1 MKTKRADLKL
11 STQVGKLNDA
21 HAQALV
27 VGVFAGGDIPE
38 SVLDAIEA
46 ISTVSIRSMIDSGEI
61 GGEFKEYTLVH
72 LGPGRPVERVIFMG
86 LGRKSDYYLDKI
98 RSVSARAA
106 RTLRKGRVTQMMVC
120 LESFPGFPPEVVAQ
134 AVTEGTELGLFRQYK
149 YSEREDKR
157 VALDSLVFL
166 VPDPDLEARVL
177 QAAREGKT
185 LAGAVNK
192 CRNLANLPGNV
203 LTPSYLAEHAE
214 AIAQKHGMAFEA
226 WGRKELEAK
235 GMGGILAV
243 SQGSKEEP
251 RFITLRHNGA
261 GDGAPVAAYVGK
273 GITFDSG
280 GISLKPAERMGHMKY
295 DMAGAAAVLA
305 TMKAVAELEIP
316 INLVGVIP
324 TCENLPDGK
333 AYKPGDVIKMYA
345 PKHVEVVN
353 TDAEGRMLLADAL
366 YWACEQDVD
375 FVVDI
380 ATLTGGCVIA
390 LGTMV
395 AGVMS
400 NNDWL
405 CRQIIE
411 SGITHEEK
419 MWRLPLFPEYRIQ
432 IRTPVADIANSGGRP
447 ASASTAGLFLQEF
460 VSKPWAHIDIAGTA
474 WIEED
479 NSQYFHQ
486 PYLPKRGATGWGVRT
501 LTVLAQEIVEA
512 AEGRRENLSEL
523 LKL

>member
-1 MKTKRADLKL
+1 MKTKRADLRL
-11 STQVGKLNDA
+11 SVQVGKLDDA
-21 HAQALV
+21 NAKALV
-27 VGVFAGGDIPE
+27 VGVFSGGDI
-38 SVLDAIEA
+38 SDAIVDAIDA
-46 ISTVSIRSMIDSGEI
+46 ISNVSIRDMIASKEI

-72 LGPGRPVERVIFMG
+72 LGTGKPVERVIFMG

-98 RSVSARAA
+98 RSVSAKAA
-106 RTLRKGRVTQMMVC
+106 RTLRKSRVTEMMVC
-120 LESFPGFPPEVVAQ
+120 LESFTGFPMEIVAQ

-166 VPDPDLEARVL
+166 VPDAEREAPVL

-185 LAGAVNK
+185 LAAAVNR
-192 CRNLANLPGNV
+192 CRDLANLPGNV
-203 LTPSYLAEHAE
+203 LTPSYLAEQAE
-214 AIAQKHGMAFEA
+214 KVASSHGMDFEA
-226 WGRKELEAK
+226 WGRKEIEEK
-235 GMGGILAV
+235 QMGGILAV
-243 SQGSKEEP
+243 SRGSKQEP
-251 RFITLRHNGA
+251 RFIIMKYHG
-261 GDGAPVAAYVGK
+261 GDSDGPVAAYVGK

-295 DMAGAAAVLA
+295 DMAGAASVLA

-316 INLVGVIP
+316 INLIGVIP
-324 TCENLPDGK
+324 TCENLPDGG
-333 AYKPGDVIKMYA
+333 AYKPGDVVRMYA

-353 TDAEGRMLLADAL
+353 TDAEGRLLLADAL

-432 IRTPVADIANSGGRP
+432 VRTPVADLANSGGRP
-447 ASASTAGLFLQEF
+447 ASASTAALFLQEF
-460 VSKPWAHIDIAGTA
+460 VDRPWVHVDIAGTA

-512 AEGRRENLSEL
+512 SGGKRAELAEL

>member
-1 MKTKRADLKL
+1 MKTKRAELKI
-11 STQVGKLNDA
+11 STQVGKLADA
-21 HAQALV
+21 SAQALL
-27 VGVFAGGDIPE
+27 VGVFAGGDIPDPI
-38 SVLDAIEA
+38 VDAIDGF
-46 ISTVSIRSMIDSGEI
+46 SDVSIRDLIASKEI

-72 LGPGRPVERVIFMG
+72 LGRGKPVGRVIFMG
-86 LGRKSDYYLDKI
+86 LGKKSDYYLDKI

-106 RTLRKGRVTQMMVC
+106 RTLRKARVTEMMVC
-120 LESFPGFPPEVVAQ
+120 LESFAGFPPEIVAQ
-134 AVTEGTELGLFRQYK
+134 AVTEGTELGLFRQMR

-166 VPDPDLEARVL
+166 VSDPTMEDSVL
-177 QAAREGKT
+177 KAAMEGKT
-185 LAGAVNK
+185 LAQAVNR
-192 CRNLANLPGNV
+192 CRDLANLPGNV
-203 LTPSYLAEHAE
+203 LTPTYLAEQAE
-214 AIAQKHGMAFEA
+214 QVAAAHGMGFEA
-226 WGRKELEAK
+226 WGRRELEAK

-243 SQGSKEEP
+243 SQGSREEP
-251 RFITLRHNGA
+251 RFIIMRHNG
-261 GDGAPVAAYVGK
+261 GDPDGPVAAYVGK

-295 DMAGAAAVLA
+295 DMAGAAAVVA

-316 INLVGVIP
+316 INLIGVIP

-333 AYKPGDVIKMYA
+333 AYKPGDVIKMYGN
-345 PKHVEVVN
+345 KYVEVIN

-432 IRTPVADIANSGGRP
+432 IRTPVADVANAGGRP
-447 ASASTAGLFLQEF
+447 ASASTAGLFLQTF
-460 VSKPWAHIDIAGTA
+460 VDRPWVHVDIAGTA

-501 LTVLAQEIVEA
+501 LTVLAQEIVDA
-512 AEGRRENLSEL
+512 CDGKREELTKLLSL
-523 LKL
+523 

>member
-1 MKTKRADLKL
+1 MKTNRAELRI
-11 STQVGKLNDA
+11 STQVGKLADA
-21 HAQALV
+21 HARALM
-27 VGVFAGGDIPE
+27 VGVFSGGDIP
-38 SVLDAIEA
+38 DAIVDA
-46 ISTVSIRSMIDSGEI
+46 IDAVSSVSIRDMIASKEI

-72 LGPGRPVERVIFMG
+72 LGPGKPVERVIFMG
-86 LGRKSDYYLDKI
+86 LGKKSDYYLDKI
-98 RSVSARAA
+98 RSVSAKAA
-106 RTLRKGRVTQMMVC
+106 RTLRKARVTEMMVC
-120 LESFPGFPPEVVAQ
+120 LESFAGFPVEVVAQ
-134 AVTEGTELGLFRQYK
+134 AVTEGTELGLFRQLR

-166 VPDPDLEARVL
+166 VPDASKEKAVL
-177 QAAREGKT
+177 KAAEEGKT
-185 LAGAVNK
+185 LAGSVNR
-192 CRNLANLPGNV
+192 CRDLANLPSNV
-203 LTPSYLAEHAE
+203 LTPTYLAEQAE
-214 AIAQKHGMAFEA
+214 KVAASHGMDFEA
-226 WGRKELEAK
+226 WGRKEIEEK

-243 SQGSKEEP
+243 SQGSKQDP
-251 RFITLRHNGA
+251 RFIIMRYNGGA
-261 GDGAPVAAYVGK
+261 PDGPVAAYVGK

-295 DMAGAAAVLA
+295 DMAGAAAVVA
-305 TMKAVAELEIP
+305 TMGAVAELEIP
-316 INLVGVIP
+316 INLIGVVP
-324 TCENLPDGK
+324 TCENLPDAR
-333 AYKPGDVIKMYA
+333 AYKPGDVIKMYG
-345 PKHVEVVN
+345 PKYVEVIN

-419 MWRLPLFPEYRIQ
+419 MWRLPLFPEYQIQ
-432 IRTPVADIANSGGRP
+432 IRTPVADVANSGGRP
-447 ASASTAGLFLQEF
+447 ASASTAGLFLQTF
-460 VSKPWAHIDIAGTA
+460 VDRPWVHVDIAGTA

-501 LTVLAQEIVEA
+501 LTVLAQEIVDACDGKRDELA
-512 AEGRRENLSEL
+512 SL